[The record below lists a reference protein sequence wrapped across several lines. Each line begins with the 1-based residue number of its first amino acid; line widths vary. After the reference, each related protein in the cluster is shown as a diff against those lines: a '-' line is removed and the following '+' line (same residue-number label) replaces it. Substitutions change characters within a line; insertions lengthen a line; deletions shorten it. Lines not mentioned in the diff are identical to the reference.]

1 MGVRRSVQK
10 GVLVV
15 DQMTTAGPGTGSVP
29 APGNDGSAAADGTS
43 VLEFRDICVRFD
55 TNDGGTLDV
64 LQDVSFSVGDNEFC
78 AVVGP
83 SGCGK
88 STLLNLGVGL
98 LKPRSGNT
106 YYRGKPVDGVVSGN
120 IGYITQDSNLLPW
133 CTVLENVMVPLEIR
147 GVGKAER
154 RQRAGEWLDLVGLTG
169 FGNFY
174 PGQLSGGMQKR
185 CSIARTM
192 VYDPEIVF
200 MDEPFGPLDA
210 ITRTILQE
218 KLLDL
223 WQQRQKTILFVTHDL
238 HEAIA
243 LSDSVVVLGGRPGV
257 VRGHVPVELG
267 RPRDVRTIGTVPE
280 AARLH
285 QDLWTLLGLD
295 QEGTGA

>member
-1 MGVRRSVQK
+1 M
-10 GVLVV
+10 LVV
-15 DQMTTAGPGTGSVP
+15 EQMTEAEPGVGARPNPRGSVSAEAGTEP
-29 APGNDGSAAADGTS
+29 AA
-43 VLEFRDICVRFD
+43 LEFRNICVQFD
-55 TNDGGTLDV
+55 TNDGGTLEV
-64 LQDVSFSVGDNEFC
+64 LRDVSFSVGDNEFC

-98 LKPRSGNT
+98 LKPRSGST
-106 YYRGKPVDGVVSGN
+106 FYRGNAVDGIVSGD

-154 RQRAGEWLDLVGLTG
+154 RQRASEWLELVGLTG
-169 FGNFY
+169 FDDFY

-185 CSIARTM
+185 CSIARTL

-218 KLLDL
+218 KLLQL
-223 WQQRQKTILFVTHDL
+223 WQQRRKTILFVTHDL

-257 VRGHVPVELG
+257 VRGHMPIGLE
-267 RPRDVRTIGTVPE
+267 RPRDIRTIGTVPE
-280 AARLH
+280 AGRLH
-285 QDLWTLLGLD
+285 HELWTLLGLD
-295 QEGTGA
+295 QEGAGG